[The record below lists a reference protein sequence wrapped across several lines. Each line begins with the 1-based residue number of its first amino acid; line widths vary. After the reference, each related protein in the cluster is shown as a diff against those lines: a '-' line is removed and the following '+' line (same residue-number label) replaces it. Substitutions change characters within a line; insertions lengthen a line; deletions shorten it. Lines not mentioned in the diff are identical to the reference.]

1 MAASL
6 FVWFVVATTI
16 WFLLMWLL
24 YFLNRENHT
33 DEEGVAHIW
42 FEQQVG

>member
-1 MAASL
+1 MAASPVCMVCCCNDDL
-6 FVWFVVATTI
+6 VF
-16 WFLLMWLL
+16 MWLL
-24 YFLNRENHT
+24 YSLNRESHT